1 MFDITHQKDGSLHAH
16 VRLPISSLPYP
27 LSIYEYTREDP
38 EEPYLLTARKVQN
51 PDPDKIDG
59 FEFSYPQARVSLIL
73 QKVPKDMQFC
83 DSSLIRVF
91 EFDDV
96 GTKIF
101 VHMPEAEFVE
111 LSRMRWSEREK
122 ETGVCFEIKAIVSS
136 ESESVP
142 TTVKYVWPDQLKTAA
157 TS

>member
-1 MFDITHQKDGSLHAH
+1 MFNITHEKDGSLHTC

-27 LSIYEYTREDP
+27 LSIYEFTREDP
-38 EEPYLLTARKVQN
+38 EEPYLLTATKVQN
-51 PDPDKIDG
+51 PDPNKIDG
-59 FEFSYPQARVSLIL
+59 FEFSDPQARVSLIL

-83 DSSLIRVF
+83 DSSLIRIF

-101 VHMPEAEFVE
+101 VHMPEVKFVE
-111 LSRMRWSEREK
+111 LSKLRWSEREK
-122 ETGVCFEIKAIVSS
+122 ETGVCIEIKATVSS
-136 ESESVP
+136 EWESVP
-142 TTVKYVWPDQLKTAA
+142 TTVEYAWPDRQSPEA